1 MSIDLDRFSA
11 PLHREEIYIDEY
23 RYDEEYREQ
32 DEEYIAE
39 SRDRFD
45 HLINTY

>member
-1 MSIDLDRFSA
+1 MIDLDRFSS
-11 PLHREEIYIDEY
+11 PLHREEAYIDEY

-32 DEEYIAE
+32 ERDFVNE
-39 SRDRFD
+39 SWDRFD